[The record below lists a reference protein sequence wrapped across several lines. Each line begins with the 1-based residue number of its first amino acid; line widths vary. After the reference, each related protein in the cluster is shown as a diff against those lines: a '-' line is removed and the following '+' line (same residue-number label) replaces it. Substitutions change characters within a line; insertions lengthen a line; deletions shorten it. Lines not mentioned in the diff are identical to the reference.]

1 MLRLLAIGAAAAFA
15 PPTRP
20 PPRQSALHAET
31 QAPSW
36 KALRPRPGDVVLIDG
51 DNCRG
56 KSKWRLSAADVDAAA
71 AAAHGRGLLGQET
84 ILMLD
89 HGERRD
95 CFVSEPGAYATAF
108 AGRKATA
115 DDAIVDCVEHFLE
128 HNRTLTV
135 VTSDFGL
142 RARAS
147 YVAAR
152 AIRGAPEGGRRRSPE
167 TLVRFARSEAF
178 ADAALADATIKPGAH
193 AAAFDEAVDRLA
205 KHVLTAP

>member
-1 MLRLLAIGAAAAFA
+1 MI
-15 PPTRP
+15 
-20 PPRQSALHAET
+20 
-31 QAPSW
+31 
-36 KALRPRPGDVVLIDG
+36 IDG

-56 KSKWRLSAADVDAAA
+56 KSKWRLSAAAVDAAA
-71 AAAHGRGLLGQET
+71 AAAHARGLLGQET

-95 CFVSEPGAYATAF
+95 CFVTEPGAYATAF
-108 AGRKATA
+108 AGRRGTA

-152 AIRGAPEGGRRRSPE
+152 AIRGAPEVGRRRSP
-167 TLVRFARSEAF
+167 RRSCGSLGPGF
-178 ADAALADATIKPGAH
+178 ADAALADTIEAARTPPRLMRRSTRVREAHWDGAFIS
-193 AAAFDEAVDRLA
+193 ARMRCRRPPLGRTRRRQRGTGMRVVSLKD
-205 KHVLTAP
+205 